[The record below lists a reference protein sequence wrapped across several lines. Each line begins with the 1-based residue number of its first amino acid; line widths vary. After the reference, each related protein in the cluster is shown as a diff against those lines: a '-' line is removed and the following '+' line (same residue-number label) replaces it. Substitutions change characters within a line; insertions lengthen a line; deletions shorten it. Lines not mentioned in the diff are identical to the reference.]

1 MTNDQVLI
9 FYWELFIYHMK
20 HLIISMKIY
29 FEHITDDINT
39 IKAKYQVPIV
49 LIDDFNSRVGLK
61 KRCSI

>member
-29 FEHITDDINT
+29 LGILQMI
-39 IKAKYQVPIV
+39 
-49 LIDDFNSRVGLK
+49 LIR
-61 KRCSI
+61 